1 MSYEACWNE
10 RRHLPTLLEDRTEGS
25 TQYLVLGIQSEAV
38 RFEYHVPSTEYL
50 LTMDYLWNVL
60 VDAVAYLRDFGPD
73 LRSIIVLTL
82 AVSLAA
88 TAIGAGFGIPF
99 GVWLARATFRG
110 RSIVMWSVNVGMG
123 LPPVLA
129 GLFVLL
135 LLWGDGPL
143 GGFDILFTPAAMV
156 LVQSVLAFP
165 IAVGVTVAAVSG
177 LSPAATEQIAALRLP
192 TLRRFWLIVSEA
204 RPGVIA
210 AVAAAF
216 GRVIAEVG
224 AVLIVGGN
232 IAGETR
238 VLTTAIVQESRQA
251 RFGAAVGLGIV
262 LLAISVLVN
271 GLLTWL
277 QERGARSV

>member
-1 MSYEACWNE
+1 ME
-10 RRHLPTLLEDRTEGS
+10 
-25 TQYLVLGIQSEAV
+25 
-38 RFEYHVPSTEYL
+38 
-50 LTMDYLWNVL
+50 YLWNVL
-60 VDAVAYLRDFGPD
+60 VDAFAYLREFGPD

-88 TAIGAGFGIPF
+88 TAIGAGIGIPF

-143 GGFDILFTPAAMV
+143 GRLDLLFTPTAMV

-210 AVAAAF
+210 AIAAAF

-251 RFGAAVGLGIV
+251 RFGAAVGLGLV
-262 LLAISVLVN
+262 LLLISVLVN